1 MSAPLTLF
9 PARNLSGAVRPP
21 GDKSISH
28 RYAILSALAEGSSR
42 LEHYSTGADCQST
55 LACLSALGVEVRR
68 EGGGVVHITGRGL
81 HGLAAPAAPLDA
93 GNSGTTIRLLSG
105 ILAAQPF
112 ASEIFGDAS
121 LSRRPMRRVI
131 EPLRLMGAEIAA
143 AAGDRPPL
151 RFSPVSAGLR
161 GLEYAMPVA
170 SAQVKSALLLAGLY
184 ARGRTV
190 ITEPEPTRDHT
201 ELMLRQS
208 GIPLELAPRRV
219 ALAGPV
225 AGWPGRDFRIPGDAS
240 SAAFFLCAGAWYPD
254 SGVLIEEVLLNP
266 TRSALLD
273 LLRRMGARIEIVN
286 LEQRGGE
293 LVGSLHVSGPASGRL
308 RGARIAGAETVAL
321 IDEIPVLAV
330 LATAAEG
337 GLEFAD
343 AAELRVKESDRIA
356 ALARN
361 LRSLGAECEE
371 RPDGLRVPGPQ
382 SLRGGRVETC
392 GDHRIAMA
400 FAVAALRCQEPVT
413 LDDPGCAAI
422 SYPEFFAELA
432 RLSEG

>member
-1 MSAPLTLF
+1 MSAPLTIS
-9 PARNLSGAVRPP
+9 PARNLTGAVRPP

-28 RYAILSALAEGSSR
+28 RYAVLSALAEGASK

-55 LACLSALGVEVRR
+55 LACLAALGVDVRR
-68 EGGGVVHITGRGL
+68 EGADTIHITGRGL
-81 HGLAAPAAPLDA
+81 HGLSAPAAPLDA

-131 EPLRLMGAEIAA
+131 QPLRLMGAALSSAPE
-143 AAGDRPPL
+143 DRPPL
-151 RFSPVSAGLR
+151 RFSPVSGLH

-170 SAQVKSALLLAGLY
+170 SAQVKSALLLAALY

-201 ELMLRQS
+201 EVMLRQS
-208 GIPLELAPRRV
+208 GVPLELATRRV
-219 ALAGPV
+219 SLEGPA

-240 SAAFFLCAGAWYPD
+240 SAAFFLCAAALFPEA
-254 SGVLIEEVLLNP
+254 GVLIEDVLLNP
-266 TRSALLD
+266 TRAALLD
-273 LLRRMGARIEIVN
+273 LLRRMGARIEIVH
-286 LEQRGGE
+286 LEPRGGE
-293 LVGSLHVSGPASGRL
+293 LAGSLHVSGPASGPL
-308 RGARIAGAETVAL
+308 RGTRISGAETVAL

-337 GLEFAD
+337 GIEFAD

-356 ALARN
+356 AIAEN
-361 LRSLGAECEE
+361 LRALGAECDV

-382 SLRGGRVETC
+382 TLRGGEVKTRA
-392 GDHRIAMA
+392 DHRIAMA
-400 FAVAALRCQEPVT
+400 FAVAALRSQAPVS
-413 LDDPGCAAI
+413 LDDPACAAI
-422 SYPEFFAELA
+422 SYPEFFHDLERLAE
-432 RLSEG
+432 R

>member
-1 MSAPLTLF
+1 MPTSLTIL
-9 PARNLSGAVRPP
+9 PALNLTGAVRPP

-28 RYAILSALAEGSSR
+28 RYAILSALAEGASQ

-55 LACLSALGVEVRR
+55 LACFASLGVDVRR
-68 EGGGVVHITGRGL
+68 DEAGAVHITGRGL
-81 HGLAAPAAPLDA
+81 HGLSAPAAPLDA

-131 EPLRLMGAEIAA
+131 EPLRLMGAAISAA
-143 AAGDRPPL
+143 EGDRPPL
-151 RFSPVSAGLR
+151 RFSPVTSLR
-161 GLEYAMPVA
+161 GLEYALPVA

-184 ARGRTV
+184 AQGRTV
-190 ITEPEPTRDHT
+190 ITEPAPTRDHT
-201 ELMLRQS
+201 EVMLRQS
-208 GIPLELAPRRV
+208 GVRLELAPRRV
-219 ALAGPV
+219 ALDGP
-225 AGWPGRDFRIPGDAS
+225 AASWPGRSFRIPGDAS
-240 SAAFFLCAGAWYPD
+240 SAAFFLCAGAMFPH
-254 SGVLIEEVLLNP
+254 SEVLIEEVLLNP
-266 TRSALLD
+266 TRAALLD

-293 LVGSLHVSGPASGRL
+293 LVGSLHVSGPASGQL

-330 LATAAEG
+330 LATAAAG
-337 GLEFAD
+337 GIEFAD

-356 ALARN
+356 AIAHN
-361 LRSLGAECEE
+361 LRALGAECEE

-382 SLRGGRVETC
+382 TLRGGEVKTH

-400 FAVAALRCQEPVT
+400 FAVAALRAQAPVV
-413 LDDPGCAAI
+413 LDDPACAAI
-422 SYPEFFAELA
+422 SYPEFFTELDRLAE
-432 RLSEG
+432 R